1 MVDGEC
7 KARMEQGRSRAA
19 ALDGGELMELMEFMD
34 CSNAGMMEQGRS
46 IAAIDGGEVMEVS

>member
-7 KARMEQGRSRAA
+7 KARMEQGRSRA